1 MGLTIANEVRAQKT
15 HRETHTDPARQQAKE
30 RLQRIAY
37 SQLAVN
43 TTLAGFLHGLEWQ
56 GIGIESA
63 KNKQGNIYGIRFSY
77 EGHTFKASEIGR
89 EFGYHSLAKNFS
101 SSLGPGQSQQVR
113 HSHDI
118 RHANTPSTAEHHFSL
133 SEGAA
138 ALFGSLFSP
147 SLSPAED
154 DNAPSIKKK
163 LEKKK
168 RYGQQQS

>member
-37 SQLAVN
+37 SQLATN
-43 TTLAGFLHGLEWQ
+43 RTLAGFLHGLERQ
-56 GIGIESA
+56 GIGIEPA

-101 SSLGPGQSQQVR
+101 SSPEPGHGQSHGIGRSETQGLADGLV
-113 HSHDI
+113 
-118 RHANTPSTAEHHFSL
+118 SL
-133 SEGAA
+133 STGAA
-138 ALFGSLFSP
+138 SLLGSLFSP
-147 SLSPAED
+147 SPQSGGD
-154 DNAPSIKKK
+154 DDAPPPKQKPK
-163 LEKKK
+163 KKK
-168 RYGQQQS
+168 RYGQRH